1 MDPLTMS
8 LLAGAGTAIGAL
20 PDIIPSKYERD
31 QRKRL
36 REMQR
41 KQEMGALGLTEQ
53 QRAAIEGQMRGARQ
67 QAQQYAEAERARL
80 TQPTAQPQM
89 ALLGQQMQDE
99 SRQRL
104 EADLASQIL
113 GMDLTRQAQQEQEI
127 KDLEAERARLTQPT
141 AQPQMALL
149 GQQMQ
154 DESRQR
160 LEADLASQILGMD
173 LTRQAQQEQEIKDLE
188 AAQAQYRRARAEG
201 LTAPFQAGAE
211 AAVGQM
217 GLSRLLGEEP
227 QSMDLAFLQREGR
240 PIDRLTAQRDLRQRA
255 RLAGFSTMPTVNDIL
270 SLPPQQ
276 QYDYMYSELGMDDEE
291 IAQYFANIGQRKI
304 LKNLNIPGD
313 ALDGTR
319 YGIYGGERGY

>member
-31 QRKRL
+31 QKKRL

-53 QRAAIEGQMRGARQ
+53 QRSAIESQMRGARQ
-67 QAQQYAEAERARL
+67 QAQQYADAERARL

-113 GMDLTRQAQQEQEI
+113 NMDLQ
-127 KDLEAERARLTQPT
+127 
-141 AQPQMALL
+141 
-149 GQQMQ
+149 
-154 DESRQR
+154 
-160 LEADLASQILGMD
+160 
-173 LTRQAQQEQEIKDLE
+173 RQAQQEQEIKDLE

-211 AAVGQM
+211 AYVGQM
-217 GLSRLLGEEP
+217 GLERMISGMPPEQQQKALELMFLKQLGQRANSFG
-227 QSMDLAFLQREGR
+227 QSLYQGVQNAFASNPFASDADEISLRQAMSMKKPIKIKR
-240 PIDRLTAQRDLRQRA
+240 PIE
-255 RLAGFSTMPTVNDIL
+255 SY
-270 SLPPQQ
+270 S
-276 QYDYMYSELGMDDEE
+276 YDEMREMGMSDDEIQSLFEGVE
-291 IAQYFANIGQRKI
+291 IPTLGVKASDVANSTFGM
-304 LKNLNIPGD
+304 
-313 ALDGTR
+313 
-319 YGIYGGERGY
+319 Y

>member
-1 MDPLTMS
+1 MAIGTLGTAA
-8 LLAGAGTAIGAL
+8 LLAGGGTAIGAL

-41 KQEMGALGLTEQ
+41 KQEMGALGLTERE
-53 QRAAIEGQMRGARQ
+53 RAAIESQMRGARQ
-67 QAQQYAEAERARL
+67 QAQQYA
-80 TQPTAQPQM
+80 Q
-89 ALLGQQMQDE
+89 
-99 SRQRL
+99 
-104 EADLASQIL
+104 
-113 GMDLTRQAQQEQEI
+113 
-127 KDLEAERARLTQPT
+127 AERARLTQPT

-255 RLAGFSTMPTVNDIL
+255 RGAGFATMPTVNDIL

-276 QYDYMYSELGMDDEE
+276 QYDYMYGELGMDDEE

-304 LKNLNIPGD
+304 IENLNIPGD
-313 ALDGTR
+313 ALTGTR
-319 YGIYGGERGY
+319 FGIYGGERGY

>member
-31 QRKRL
+31 QKKRL

-53 QRAAIEGQMRGARQ
+53 QRSAIESQMRGARQ
-67 QAQQYAEAERARL
+67 QAQQYADAERARL

-113 GMDLTRQAQQEQEI
+113 NMDLQRQAE
-127 KDLEAERARLTQPT
+127 
-141 AQPQMALL
+141 
-149 GQQMQ
+149 
-154 DESRQR
+154 
-160 LEADLASQILGMD
+160 
-173 LTRQAQQEQEIKDLE
+173 QEQEIKDLE

-211 AAVGQM
+211 AYVGQM
-217 GLSRLLGEEP
+217 GLERMISGMPPEQQQKALELMFLKQLGQRANSFG
-227 QSMDLAFLQREGR
+227 QSLYQGVQNAFASNPFALDADEISLRQAMSMKKPIKIKR
-240 PIDRLTAQRDLRQRA
+240 PIE
-255 RLAGFSTMPTVNDIL
+255 SY
-270 SLPPQQ
+270 S
-276 QYDYMYSELGMDDEE
+276 YDEMREMGMSDDEIQMLFEGVE
-291 IAQYFANIGQRKI
+291 IPRLGVKASDVANTTFGM
-304 LKNLNIPGD
+304 
-313 ALDGTR
+313 
-319 YGIYGGERGY
+319 Y

>member
-1 MDPLTMS
+1 MAIGTLGTAA
-8 LLAGAGTAIGAL
+8 LLAGGGTAIGAL

-53 QRAAIEGQMRGARQ
+53 QRSAIEGQMRGARQ
-67 QAQQYAEAERARL
+67 QAQQYADAERARL

-113 GMDLTRQAQQEQEI
+113 NMDLARQAQQEQEI
-127 KDLEAERARLTQPT
+127 KDLQ
-141 AQPQMALL
+141 
-149 GQQMQ
+149 
-154 DESRQR
+154 
-160 LEADLASQILGMD
+160 
-173 LTRQAQQEQEIKDLE
+173 

-211 AAVGQM
+211 AYVGQM
-217 GLSRLLGEEP
+217 GLERMLSGMSPEQRQRYIDMQFMQRLGQGAQSAMQGVSQGMSNLFAPRPGEI
-227 QSMDLAFLQREGR
+227 SMRDAASMYR
-240 PIDRLTAQRDLRQRA
+240 PIESYTYEEMLDMGMSHDQIAEY
-255 RLAGFSTMPTVNDIL
+255 FST
-270 SLPPQQ
+270 Q
-276 QYDYMYSELGMDDEE
+276 MYN
-291 IAQYFANIGQRKI
+291 ANPRLVQSGSIG
-304 LKNLNIPGD
+304 NVTASD
-313 ALDGTR
+313 VTGTR
-319 YGIYGGERGY
+319 AGIYGGERR

>member
-31 QRKRL
+31 QKKRL

-53 QRAAIEGQMRGARQ
+53 QRSAIESQMRGARQ
-67 QAQQYAEAERARL
+67 QAQQYADAERARL

-113 GMDLTRQAQQEQEI
+113 NMDLQ
-127 KDLEAERARLTQPT
+127 
-141 AQPQMALL
+141 
-149 GQQMQ
+149 
-154 DESRQR
+154 
-160 LEADLASQILGMD
+160 
-173 LTRQAQQEQEIKDLE
+173 RQAQQEQEIKDLE

-211 AAVGQM
+211 AYVGQM
-217 GLSRLLGEEP
+217 GLERMISGMPPEQQQKALEL
-227 QSMDLAFLQREGR
+227 MFLQRLGQGANSFGQSLYQGVQNAFASNPFALDADEISLRQAMSMKKPIKIKR
-240 PIDRLTAQRDLRQRA
+240 PIE
-255 RLAGFSTMPTVNDIL
+255 SY
-270 SLPPQQ
+270 S
-276 QYDYMYSELGMDDEE
+276 YDEMREMGMSDDEIQSLFEGVE
-291 IAQYFANIGQRKI
+291 IPTLGVKASDVANSTFGM
-304 LKNLNIPGD
+304 
-313 ALDGTR
+313 
-319 YGIYGGERGY
+319 Y